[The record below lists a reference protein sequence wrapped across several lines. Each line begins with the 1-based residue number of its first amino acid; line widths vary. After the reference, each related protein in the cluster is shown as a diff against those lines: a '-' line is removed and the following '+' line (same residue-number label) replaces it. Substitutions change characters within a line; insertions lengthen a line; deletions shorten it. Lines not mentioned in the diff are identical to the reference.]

1 MRSMD
6 RSGFNMGSY
15 GAGAL
20 WCLRE
25 REGKYITFNN
35 VRIARQDGTW
45 MAMEPGWTVTK
56 ASPVDVRIQL
66 AGREGI
72 VLPFRA
78 GMRG

>member
-1 MRSMD
+1 
-6 RSGFNMGSY
+6 
-15 GAGAL
+15 
-20 WCLRE
+20 
-25 REGKYITFNN
+25 
-35 VRIARQDGTW
+35 
-45 MAMEPGWTVTK
+45 MEPGWTVTK